1 MEKSKLET
9 KANKTKHPVNLKI
22 YQKRI
27 NYVVGLN
34 KQATFKYFNNLN
46 SKKDTKH
53 FWDKCKPCFPK
64 KHSRGDH
71 DITLREKGEILPKM
85 MQYLIRLAIF

>member
-1 MEKSKLET
+1 MRGNNQSYMNKFLRRAIMERSKLKT

-34 KQATFKYFNNLN
+34 KQATFK
-46 SKKDTKH
+46 
-53 FWDKCKPCFPK
+53 
-64 KHSRGDH
+64 
-71 DITLREKGEILPKM
+71 
-85 MQYLIRLAIF
+85 